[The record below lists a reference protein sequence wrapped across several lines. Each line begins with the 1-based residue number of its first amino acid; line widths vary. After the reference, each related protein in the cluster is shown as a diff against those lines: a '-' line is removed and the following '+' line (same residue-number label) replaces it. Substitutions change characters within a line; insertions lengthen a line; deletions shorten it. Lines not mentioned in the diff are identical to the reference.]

1 MKISTTTLA
10 GTTVLGALVVVFDY
24 TLKFSGLK
32 IPFPWFPILKF
43 DFTGIPIVLSLLLFG
58 LIPGATT
65 SAVAFLAILVRSG
78 AIVSSSMKALAEFS
92 TIFGMALGLMWFKKL
107 TKFTKPVSF
116 ILGAISRI
124 LVMLL
129 ANLVILPLYYG
140 MPFKGAL
147 LISPYVGAFNLIQ
160 GFLSMFG
167 GYLIYEAIIR
177 RAPSLV
183 SRENAKRNS

>member
-1 MKISTTTLA
+1 MKVSTTTLV
-10 GTTVLGALVVVFDY
+10 GTTILGALVVIFDY

-32 IPFPWFPILKF
+32 IPFPWLPFLKF

-78 AIVSSSMKALAEFS
+78 DIVGSSMKALAEFS
-92 TIFGMALGLMWFKKL
+92 TIFGMALGLIWSKKL
-107 TKFTKPVSF
+107 TRFTKPVSF
-116 ILGAISRI
+116 ILGDTLRI
-124 LVMLL
+124 LVMLF
-129 ANLVILPLYYG
+129 ANLIILPLYYEI
-140 MPFKGAL
+140 PFIVTV

-183 SRENAKRNS
+183 PREKAKRNS